1 MNWRPVVNGEV
12 YYDEK
17 GKIVGRV
24 YGGMSTDTI
33 TAYISF
39 AMSSNEKNI
48 GQYIS
53 KHYAKTAVE
62 EKWAEFSKLRD
73 ELETADWKDFSHIVR
88 TMEMYYD

>member
-12 YYDEK
+12 YYNEK

-53 KHYAKTAVE
+53 KHFAKTAVE
-62 EKWAEFSKLRD
+62 EKWVEFNKLLE
-73 ELETADWKDFSHIVR
+73 ELESAPIGKFGSISR
-88 TMEMYYD
+88 ALEMYYD